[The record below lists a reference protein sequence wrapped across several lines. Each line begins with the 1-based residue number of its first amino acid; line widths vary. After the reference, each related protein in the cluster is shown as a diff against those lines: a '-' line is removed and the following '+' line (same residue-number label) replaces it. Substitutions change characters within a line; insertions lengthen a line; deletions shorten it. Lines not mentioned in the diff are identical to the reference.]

1 MRANRIK
8 RPKRPRANKP
18 NKYRG
23 SVARRKS
30 GKPIIKP
37 LILGLWS
44 IMKMV
49 FGGALALT
57 VLMFLSIGLILGYQ
71 YLIHSPYFMV
81 RKVVI
86 EGIDR
91 VPRQEVLSK
100 TGLDKPT
107 NMLTL
112 RLEKMGMNLRKASW
126 IDEVTLTRKLPD
138 TIYIQVT
145 EREPKA
151 LISLGALYYLDAKGK
166 PFKKVDSKENP
177 EMPIITGFT
186 WDDVVKRERFTRKD
200 LNDVFTLMGILRERN
215 DSFRLDN
222 ISEINFDPARGL
234 SLFTREDNVQVRI
247 GFKNY
252 RAKLTRLGRV
262 IALLKIR
269 GESENMVYFNL
280 VSSPRVIVRRA
291 ANS

>member
-8 RPKRPRANKP
+8 RPKRPRTKKP
-18 NKYRG
+18 NRYRG
-23 SVARRKS
+23 ATARRKP
-30 GKPIIKP
+30 GKSWIKGS
-37 LILGLWS
+37 IAAVWS
-44 IMKMV
+44 MTKMV

-57 VLMFLSIGLILGYQ
+57 ILMALSIGLILGYQ

-91 VPRQEVLSK
+91 VSRQQVLSE

-112 RLEKMGMNLRKASW
+112 RLEEMGMNLRNASW
-126 IDEVTLTRKLPD
+126 VDEATLTRKLPD
-138 TIYIQVT
+138 TIYISIN
-145 EREPKA
+145 ERTPKA
-151 LISLGALYYLDAKGK
+151 LISLGALYYLDRKGK
-166 PFKKVDSKENP
+166 PFKKVDPKENP

-186 WDDVVKRERFTRKD
+186 WDDIVKRERFTRKD
-200 LNDVFTLMGILRERN
+200 LNSVFTLMGVLKERN

-234 SLFTREDNVQVRI
+234 SLFTRDDNVQVRI

-269 GESENMVYFNL
+269 GESDNLVYFNL

-291 ANS
+291 S